1 MSENFLGVYL
11 GLIAHFIGYRG
22 NVRQGEQTALRFGI
36 VPLEFE
42 PAAKLVIGNGTP
54 DFSRFD
60 VVELIRSALKIEHIE
75 VIEITLDVPHLIPG
89 SVTTETISSLI
100 ELREKT
106 GCSYTAHLPLWS
118 LELASPNEYVRK
130 GSVESTVAAVEL
142 MEPLEPEYYV
152 LHSTGALAAEFSR
165 LEFPQNIMDIFSS
178 FMAGFSAQSIEEILE
193 QTGLNPHRL
202 AVENIEFPFSHTR
215 QVIDE
220 YDCSIC
226 FDTGHLLTKFSGDE
240 PVVDFY
246 REHRDRIVEIH
257 LNDGSYRECDGVAV
271 HEDHLALGD
280 GEMPVREFV
289 SEIYNDSFD
298 GPLIFELTTE
308 QARRSLELITELVPE
323 ALE

>member
-1 MSENFLGVYL
+1 M
-11 GLIAHFIGYRG
+11 
-22 NVRQGEQTALRFGI
+22 RFGI

-42 PAAKLVIGNGTP
+42 PAAELIIGNGTP

-60 VVELIRSALKIEHIE
+60 VVELIHSALHIKHIE
-75 VIEITLDVPHLIPG
+75 VIELTLDVPHLIPG
-89 SVTTETISSLI
+89 SLPPETVTQLI
-100 ELREKT
+100 NLREET
-106 GCSYTAHLPLWS
+106 GCTYTAHLPLWS
-118 LELASPNEYVRK
+118 VELASPNEYIRK

-142 MEPLEPEYYV
+142 AEPLEPEYYV

-165 LEFPQNIMDIFSS
+165 LGFPQGIMDVFSA
-178 FMAGFSAQSIEEILE
+178 FMAGYSAQSIEEILE
-193 QTGLNPHRL
+193 QTNLDPRRL
-202 AVENIEFPFSHTR
+202 AVENVEFPFSVTR

-246 REHRDRIVEIH
+246 REHRERIVEIH

-280 GEMPVREFV
+280 GEMPVQEFV
-289 SEIYNDSFD
+289 SEIYDDGFD
-298 GPLIFELTTE
+298 GPLIFELTAQ
-308 QARRSLELITELVPE
+308 QAKRSLDLIEQLIPE
-323 ALE
+323 ALT

>member
-1 MSENFLGVYL
+1 M
-11 GLIAHFIGYRG
+11 
-22 NVRQGEQTALRFGI
+22 RFGI

-42 PAAKLVIGNGTP
+42 PAAELIIGNGTP

-60 VVELIRSALKIEHIE
+60 VVELVRSALQIDHIE
-75 VIEITLDVPHLIPG
+75 VIELTLDVPHLIPG
-89 SVTTETISSLI
+89 SLTPDTIHQLM
-100 ELREKT
+100 ELRDKT
-106 GCSYTAHLPLWS
+106 GCTYTAHLPLWS

-130 GSVESTVAAVEL
+130 GSVESAVAAVEL
-142 MEPLEPEYYV
+142 VEPLEPEYYV

-165 LEFPQNIMDIFSS
+165 LNFSDGIIQIFAS

-193 QTGLNPHRL
+193 QTSLDSKRL
-202 AVENIEFPFSHTR
+202 AVENIEFPFKITR

-240 PVVDFY
+240 PVIDFY

-280 GEMPVREFV
+280 GEMPVQEFV
-289 SEIYNDSFD
+289 SEIYNDGFD

-308 QARRSLELITELVPE
+308 QARRSLELIDQLVPE

>member
-1 MSENFLGVYL
+1 M
-11 GLIAHFIGYRG
+11 
-22 NVRQGEQTALRFGI
+22 RFGI

-42 PAAKLVIGNGTP
+42 PAAELIIGDGIP

-60 VVELIRSALKIEHIE
+60 VVTLVRAALEIEHIE
-75 VIEITLDVPHLIPG
+75 VIELTLDVPHLIPG
-89 SVTTETISSLI
+89 SITSKTIDQLL
-100 ELREKT
+100 ELRDET
-106 GCSYTAHLPLWS
+106 GCMYTAHLPLWS

-130 GSVESTVAAVEL
+130 GSVESTVTAVKL
-142 MEPLEPEYYV
+142 VEPLEPEYYV

-165 LEFPQNIMDIFSS
+165 LGFSQS
-178 FMAGFSAQSIEEILE
+178 MMNVLASYMAGFSAQSIEEILQ
-193 QTGLNPHRL
+193 QTGLDPRRI
-202 AVENIEFPFSHTR
+202 AVENIEFPFNVTR

-226 FDTGHLLTKFSGDE
+226 FDTGHLLTKYSGDE

-246 REHRDRIVEIH
+246 RAHRDRIVEIH
-257 LNDGSYRECDGVAV
+257 LNDGSYRECDGIPV

-280 GEMPVREFV
+280 GEMPVEKFL
-289 SEIYNDSFD
+289 SEICNDDFD

-308 QARRSLELITELVPE
+308 QAKQSLDLIEKLVPE